1 MGVKTP
7 WAFVAETGQE
17 WVTAYDVWQYRQR
30 YGGRSIGKTF
40 FSPHALGRRKPMR
53 HVDRGTPHFAY
64 NSAADEHAAGAGES
78 LSHRLF
84 KETIARL
91 TATRLVLDGGRGEE
105 VVTIVEGETEREIVH
120 GASSYFADAYLRFT
134 SAGRLGVK
142 WAGEM
147 YVEIQHTHEVPP
159 DKIDALRALRLPVV
173 EIKIPEFA
181 EYRHPEENATEELME
196 RHRQRLK
203 GIFESPKGFLV
214 AKVLNDPSSAEYLE
228 SQLRETNRK
237 MGELR
242 TAAANASRH
251 LDAALDRERDLASR
265 LNTLTAG
272 TDVLQRQVERLT
284 TKLFAT
290 EVANTNLTN
299 NLKRKSEQLDAM
311 SQELKTWKLGSGLIF
326 VAVMAISLLK
336 IVLVVKSR
344 LS

>member
-40 FSPHALGRRKPMR
+40 FSPHALGQRKPMR

-64 NSAADEHAAGAGES
+64 NSSADEHAAGAGES

-105 VVTIVEGETEREIVH
+105 VITIVEGETEREIVH
-120 GASSYFADAYLRFT
+120 GATSFFADAYLRFT

-142 WAGEM
+142 WSGEM
-147 YVEIQHTHEVPP
+147 YVEIHHTHAVPP

-181 EYRHPEENATEELME
+181 EYREPEESATEELME
-196 RHRQRLK
+196 WHRQRLK
-203 GIFESPKGFLV
+203 RIFEGPKGFLM

-228 SQLRETNRK
+228 SQLRETNLKVR
-237 MGELR
+237 EVR
-242 TAAANASRH
+242 AAAANASLH
-251 LDAALDRERDLASR
+251 LDAALDRERDLTSR
-265 LNTLTAG
+265 LNALTASN
-272 TDVLQRQVERLT
+272 DILHRQVERLT
-284 TKLFAT
+284 TKLRET
-290 EVANTNLTN
+290 EAANRNLAD
-299 NLKRKSEQLDAM
+299 NLQEKSELLDAT
-311 SQELKTWKLGSGLIF
+311 SQERKTWKLGSVLIF
-326 VAVMAISLLK
+326 AAVMAIGLLK
-336 IVLVVKSR
+336 IVLAIKSR